1 MMIRDLHMKLSIF
14 LNSVMPFDIFFFTR
28 ELLKNILT
36 SLDVSFMHV
45 KKSINAIH
53 SSASFFHSFFIDLN
67 GNDNRKLRDKEAA
80 AKLHEI
86 IF

>member
-1 MMIRDLHMKLSIF
+1 MMLFLIF
-14 LNSVMPFDIFFFTR
+14 LTR

-36 SLDVSFMHV
+36 SSLSYSAR
-45 KKSINAIH
+45 KKNINVVH
-53 SSASFFHSFFIDLN
+53 SSASFIPREFFFFDLK